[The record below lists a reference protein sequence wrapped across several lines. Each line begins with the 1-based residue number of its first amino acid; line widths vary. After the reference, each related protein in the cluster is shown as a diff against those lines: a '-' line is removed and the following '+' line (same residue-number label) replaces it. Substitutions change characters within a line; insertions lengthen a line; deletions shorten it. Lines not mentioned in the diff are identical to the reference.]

1 VNLSATID
9 SDAKFRNRSIAAN
22 GKWQV
27 KKLLSNSDINCKLVV
42 ELGKS
47 GLWRYDSLQ
56 NHRAAEC
63 CETVCRFCIFF
74 SLSSRLWV
82 RRWSH
87 DCG

>member
-1 VNLSATID
+1 MNLSATID

-47 GLWRYDSLQ
+47 GL
-56 NHRAAEC
+56 
-63 CETVCRFCIFF
+63 
-74 SLSSRLWV
+74 
-82 RRWSH
+82 
-87 DCG
+87 